1 MKVYDATQN
10 YNNKPIKIKKCD
22 GYTVKLND
30 FFPGYITVSLK
41 YKGKD
46 FLEIEDVTEVWNRGN
61 KIFFKRG

>member
-10 YNNKPIKIKKCD
+10 NNKPIKIKKCD

-30 FFPGYITVSLK
+30 FFPGYITVFLK